1 MFKIIIFLF
10 AFSSLAEGQI
20 KLTTSLSVDSMVK
33 HFSCG
38 QEKYVIDFEV
48 TNTGNYPLVF
58 CNCKTSCGCYV
69 ADCPKEPVAPGE
81 KTIIRT
87 RFMAKGRSGAQHKT
101 LTLHCNTEPEHTVLR
116 IKGVVRAQ

>member
-1 MFKIIIFLF
+1 MFRIIILLMI
-10 AFSSLAEGQI
+10 FSSFAQGQ
-20 KLTTSLSVDSMVK
+20 KKTTTKLSVDSLEK

-38 QEKYVIDFEV
+38 QETFIIDFEV
-48 TNTGNYPLVF
+48 TNTGAQPLIF
-58 CNCKTSCGCYV
+58 YSCKTSCGCYV
-69 ADCPKEPVAPGE
+69 AECPREALAPGE

-116 IKGVVRAQ
+116 IKGMVKDN